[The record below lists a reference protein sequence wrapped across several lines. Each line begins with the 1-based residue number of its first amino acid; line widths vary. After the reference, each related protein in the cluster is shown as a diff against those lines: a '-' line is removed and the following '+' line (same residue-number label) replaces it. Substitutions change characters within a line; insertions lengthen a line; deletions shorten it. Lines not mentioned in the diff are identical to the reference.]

1 MFMAVIHEDIDRGRV
16 EKIVAG
22 ARTAIKLTGI
32 AKEYRAR
39 SGAAF
44 CAVTNIDLE
53 VAEVEFVALVGPSGC
68 GKTTLLRMISALEAP
83 TAGSITIHGEPPER
97 LTRTHRLGIAFQEHA
112 LLPWLTVQA
121 NLELPFHIA
130 GQPVDH
136 PKIAML
142 LELVRL
148 ADFAG
153 ARPKQLSG
161 GMRQRVA
168 IARAL
173 TLDPE
178 VLLLDE
184 PFGALDAVTRRHMN
198 IELERIW
205 RQSRITTVLVTHSV
219 AEALFLADRV
229 VIMGAKPGRI
239 VRVVTPGFPR
249 QGRIDIM
256 RSEGFHQLADELITA
271 IDPEGSAA

>member
-1 MFMAVIHEDIDRGRV
+1 MVVVHEGIDRRHA
-16 EKIVAG
+16 EETVAG
-22 ARTAIKLTGI
+22 ARNAIELKSV
-32 AKEYRAR
+32 AKEYKAAGGGAFRAVA
-39 SGAAF
+39 G
-44 CAVTNIDLE
+44 VDLE
-53 VAEVEFVALVGPSGC
+53 VAEGEFVALVGPSGC

-83 TAGSITIHGEPPER
+83 SAGSITIHGEPPER

-112 LLPWLTVQA
+112 LLPWLSVQG
-121 NLELPFHIA
+121 NLELTFHIA
-130 GQPVDH
+130 GRPVDH
-136 PKIAML
+136 GKIDML
-142 LELVRL
+142 LKLVRL
-148 ADFAG
+148 TDFAR

-229 VIMGAKPGRI
+229 VIMGTKPGRI
-239 VRVVTPGFPR
+239 VRVVTPMFQR

-256 RSEGFHQLADELITA
+256 RSEGFHKLADELTAA

>member
-1 MFMAVIHEDIDRGRV
+1 MGVVQGVIDCGQVESVAVSVRNTIELRGV
-16 EKIVAG
+16 
-22 ARTAIKLTGI
+22 
-32 AKEYRAR
+32 AKEYRAAGG
-39 SGAAF
+39 GAF
-44 CAVTNIDLE
+44 RAVAGVDLE
-53 VAEVEFVALVGPSGC
+53 VAEGEFVALVGPSGC

-83 TAGSITIHGEPPER
+83 SSGSITIHGEPPER

-112 LLPWLTVQA
+112 LLPWLSVRA
-121 NLELPFHIA
+121 NLELPFRIA
-130 GQPVDH
+130 GRPVDYG
-136 PKIAML
+136 KISTL

-148 ADFAG
+148 TDFAN

-161 GMRQRVA
+161 GMRQRIA

-229 VIMGAKPGRI
+229 VIMGTKPGRI
-239 VRVVTPGFPR
+239 VRVVRPGFER

-256 RSEGFHQLADELITA
+256 RSEGFHKLADELTAA

>member
-16 EKIVAG
+16 EKTVSG
-22 ARTAIKLTGI
+22 ARTAIELTGI
-32 AKEYRAR
+32 AKEYRAP

-44 CAVTNIDLE
+44 CAVTDIDLE
-53 VAEVEFVALVGPSGC
+53 VAEGEFVALVGPSGC
-68 GKTTLLRMISALEAP
+68 GKTTLLRMISALEASS
-83 TAGSITIHGEPPER
+83 AGSITIHGEPPER

-130 GQPVDH
+130 GRPVDH

-205 RQSRITTVLVTHSV
+205 RQSRTTAVLVTHSV

-229 VIMGAKPGRI
+229 VIMGARPGRI

-256 RSEGFHQLADELITA
+256 RSEGFHQLTDELITA
-271 IDPEGSAA
+271 IDPDGSAA

>member
-1 MFMAVIHEDIDRGRV
+1 MVAVHEGIDRRHA
-16 EKIVAG
+16 EKTVAG
-22 ARTAIKLTGI
+22 ARNAIELKSV
-32 AKEYRAR
+32 AKEYKAAGGGPFRAVA
-39 SGAAF
+39 G
-44 CAVTNIDLE
+44 VDLE
-53 VAEVEFVALVGPSGC
+53 VAEGEFVALVGPSGC

-83 TAGSITIHGEPPER
+83 SAGSITIYGEPPER

-112 LLPWLTVQA
+112 LLPWLSVQG

-130 GQPVDH
+130 GRPVDH
-136 PKIAML
+136 GKIAVL

-148 ADFAG
+148 TDFAR

-184 PFGALDAVTRRHMN
+184 PFGALDAITREEMRQCLLD
-198 IELERIW
+198 IWER
-205 RQSRITTVLVTHSV
+205 TGKTVVLVTHSIDEAV
-219 AEALFLADRV
+219 FLSREVHVLGGRPARIIETIPIALPEPRTEACLTDPAFTRAE
-229 VIMGAKPGRI
+229 
-239 VRVVTPGFPR
+239 
-249 QGRIDIM
+249 
-256 RSEGFHQLADELITA
+256 
-271 IDPEGSAA
+271 

>member
-1 MFMAVIHEDIDRGRV
+1 MGLVHEAVHRGQV
-16 EKIVAG
+16 ERAG
-22 ARTAIKLTGI
+22 LRARNAIELRGV
-32 AKEYRAR
+32 AKEYKAAGGGAFRAVV
-39 SGAAF
+39 G
-44 CAVTNIDLE
+44 VDLQ
-53 VAEVEFVALVGPSGC
+53 VAEGEFVALVGPSGC

-83 TAGSITIHGEPPER
+83 SAGSITIHGEPPDR
-97 LTRTHRLGIAFQEHA
+97 LTRAHRFGIAFQEHA
-112 LLPWLTVQA
+112 LLPWLNVQA

-130 GQPVDH
+130 GRPVDRA
-136 PKIAML
+136 KVAKL

-148 ADFAG
+148 TDFAR

-205 RQSRITTVLVTHSV
+205 RYSSITTVLVTHSV
-219 AEALFLADRV
+219 PEALFLADRV
-229 VIMGAKPGRI
+229 VIMGTKPGRI
-239 VRVVTPGFPR
+239 VRVVTPGFER

-256 RSEGFHQLADELITA
+256 RSEGFHKLADELTAA
-271 IDPEGSAA
+271 IDPEG

>member
-1 MFMAVIHEDIDRGRV
+1 MRVVHEAIDRGRV
-16 EKIVAG
+16 ETAG
-22 ARTAIKLTGI
+22 VSAQNAIELKGV
-32 AKEYRAR
+32 AKEYKAAAGGAFRAVV
-39 SGAAF
+39 G
-44 CAVTNIDLE
+44 VDLE
-53 VAEVEFVALVGPSGC
+53 VAEGEFLALVGPSGC

-83 TAGSITIHGEPPER
+83 SAGSITIHGEPPER
-97 LTRTHRLGIAFQEHA
+97 LTRTHRVGIAFQEHA
-112 LLPWLTVQA
+112 LLPWLNVRA

-130 GQPVDH
+130 GRAVDH
-136 PKIAML
+136 AKIARL

-148 ADFAG
+148 TDFAN

-198 IELERIW
+198 IELELIW
-205 RQSRITTVLVTHSV
+205 RRSRITTMLVTHSV

-229 VIMGAKPGRI
+229 VIMGTKPGRI
-239 VRVVTPGFPR
+239 VRVVAPGFQR

-256 RSEGFHQLADELITA
+256 RSEEFHKLADELTAA
-271 IDPEGSAA
+271 IDPEGSGA

>member
-1 MFMAVIHEDIDRGRV
+1 MGVVQEAIDRRRV
-16 EKIVAG
+16 ERVG
-22 ARTAIKLTGI
+22 VSVRNAIELRGV
-32 AKEYRAR
+32 AKEYRAA
-39 SGAAF
+39 SGGAF
-44 CAVTNIDLE
+44 RAVAGVDLE
-53 VAEVEFVALVGPSGC
+53 VAEGEFVALVGPSGC
-68 GKTTLLRMISALEAP
+68 GKTTLLRMMSALEAP
-83 TAGSITIHGEPPER
+83 SAGSITIHGEPPER

-112 LLPWLTVQA
+112 LLPWLSVRA
-121 NLELPFHIA
+121 NLELPFRIA
-130 GQPVDH
+130 GRSVDH
-136 PKIAML
+136 SKIATL

-148 ADFAG
+148 TDFAA

-161 GMRQRVA
+161 GMRQRIA

-229 VIMGAKPGRI
+229 VIMGTKPGRI
-239 VRVVTPGFPR
+239 VRVVTPGFQR

-256 RSEGFHQLADELITA
+256 GSEGFRKLADELTAA

>member
-1 MFMAVIHEDIDRGRV
+1 MGVVHEDFDRRQD
-16 EKIVAG
+16 ERTVAG
-22 ARTAIKLTGI
+22 ARTAIKLAAV
-32 AKEYRAR
+32 AKEYKAP
-39 SGAAF
+39 GAAAF
-44 CAVTNIDLE
+44 RAVVGIDLE
-53 VAEVEFVALVGPSGC
+53 VAEGEFVALVGPSGC

-83 TAGSITIHGEPPER
+83 SAGSITIHGEPPER

-112 LLPWLTVQA
+112 LLPWLNVQA

-130 GQPVDH
+130 GRPVDH
-136 PKIAML
+136 AKIAML

-173 TLDPE
+173 ALDPE
-178 VLLLDE
+178 VLVLDE

-229 VIMGAKPGRI
+229 VIMGTKPGRI

-256 RSEGFHQLADELITA
+256 RSEGFHRLADELTSV
-271 IDPEGSAA
+271 IDPEGSGA